1 MHHPFMKALGA
12 GPGSG
17 ALEDHAAVVLGAAQ
31 IAGMNKLP
39 TQLPSVGPGNNVVRP
54 SVEEAH
60 NEHQTYSTDFASKP
74 LKCWN

>member
-1 MHHPFMKALGA
+1 MHHPFLKALGA

-17 ALEDHAAVVLGAAQ
+17 ALEDHAAAVLGAAQ

-39 TQLPSVGPGNNVVRP
+39 TQLPSGGPGNNSVRL
-54 SVEEAH
+54 
-60 NEHQTYSTDFASKP
+60 YSTDVASKP